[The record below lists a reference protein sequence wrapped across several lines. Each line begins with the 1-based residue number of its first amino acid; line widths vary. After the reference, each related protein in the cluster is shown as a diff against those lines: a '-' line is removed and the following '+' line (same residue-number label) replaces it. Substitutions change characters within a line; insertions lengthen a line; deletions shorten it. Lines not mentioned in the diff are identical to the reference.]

1 MRPISST
8 RGFFLERM
16 LMLRLRHSLFWLLAA
31 FVTAPQFAPAAGLA
45 ADTKTTSEVI
55 PVFTLKS
62 VIETPMPEDPI
73 FGAIGEESLVELVR
87 RLDKAGKD
95 DNVKAVILLLD
106 SAQLGFGQV
115 EEVRQAVARLKEA
128 KKPVYAH
135 ADSLTTGAYALLCG
149 ATRLSVSPTSDV
161 FLTGLYSEQMYL
173 KGLFDKLKV
182 QPDFLTCG
190 AYKSAAEMFMRT
202 GPSPEAKSMYDWL
215 YDGMFATVVDLIAKG
230 RGVDHAKAKE
240 WIDQGLYSAES
251 AKKAGLIDA
260 VEFRQ
265 DFQSYVQS
273 QAGATAK
280 LDRKYGKPKGLDLD
294 LNNPFAAMQLWAQIL
309 SGPQVKKSSKDAVA
323 IVYVDGPIMLG
334 KAEASPF
341 GGSAGAFS
349 EPIRKALDEAARDS
363 KVKAVVLRVD
373 SPGGSA
379 IASEIILNA
388 TKRVKEKKPLV
399 VSMGNVAGSGGYYVA
414 CASDTIFA
422 DTATITGSI
431 GVVAGKLATTEM
443 WEQWGISF
451 SANARG
457 KKAGILSSGTKFTDD
472 ERKEMQAWM
481 DEVYGVFKGHVVKVR
496 GERLKKPIDD
506 LAGGRVF
513 TGQQALELGLVDKIG
528 TLSDAIAFAAASAK
542 VTDYDLRMLPTP
554 TNFLESLLGDI
565 SGQKKDEQ
573 YLTMPATALPG
584 LGSAPLSDMLLP
596 LLKTLDPQRAD
607 LVRQAFVQLQILNS
621 ERVSLTMPIFGISH

>member
-1 MRPISST
+1 MRPISWT

-16 LMLRLRHSLFWLLAA
+16 LMLRLRHSLFCLLAA
-31 FVTAPQFAPAAGLA
+31 VVAVPQFAPPAAVA
-45 ADTKTTSEVI
+45 ADARTTSEVI

-62 VIETPMPEDPI
+62 VVETPTPEDPI
-73 FGAIGEESLVELVR
+73 FGAVGTESLLELTR
-87 RLDKAGKD
+87 RMDKAAKD
-95 DNVKAVILLLD
+95 DNVKGVILLLD

-115 EEVRQAVARLKEA
+115 EEVRQAIGRLKEA
-128 KKPVYAH
+128 GKPVYAH

-173 KGLFDKLKV
+173 KGLFDKLKI

-202 GPSPEAKSMYDWL
+202 GPSDEARSMYDWL
-215 YDGMFATVVDLIAKG
+215 YDGMYASVVDLIAKG
-230 RGVDHAKAKE
+230 RGVDDAKAKA

-251 AKKAGLIDA
+251 AKQAGLLDA

-265 DFQSYVQS
+265 DFQAYVQS
-273 QAGATAK
+273 QAGEKAK
-280 LDRKYGKPKGLDLD
+280 LDAKYGKPKGMDID
-294 LNNPFAAMQLWAQIL
+294 LNNPFAALQLWAQIL
-309 SGPQVKKSSKDAVA
+309 SGPQVRKSTKDAVA
-323 IVYVDGPIMLG
+323 VVYVDGPIMLG
-334 KAEASPF
+334 KADASPF
-341 GGSAGAFS
+341 GGSSGAFS
-349 EPIRKALDEAARDS
+349 EPIRKALDEAARDD

-388 TKRVKEKKPLV
+388 SRRVKEKKPLV
-399 VSMGNVAGSGGYYVA
+399 ISMGNVAGSGGYYVA
-414 CASDTIFA
+414 CGSDTIFA
-422 DTATITGSI
+422 DSATITGSI

-472 ERKEMQAWM
+472 ERREMQAWM

-496 GERLKKPIDD
+496 GDRLKKPIDE

-513 TGQQALELGLVDKIG
+513 TGQQALELGLVDRIG
-528 TLSDAIAFAAASAK
+528 TLSDAIAFAASSAK
-542 VTDYDLRMLPTP
+542 VTDYDLRMLPKP
-554 TNFLESLLGDI
+554 TNFLESLLGDVG
-565 SGQKKDEQ
+565 GQKKDEP
-573 YLTMPATALPG
+573 YLSTPSLRLPAVDDGG
-584 LGSAPLSDMLLP
+584 LSGMLLP
-596 LLKTLDPQRAD
+596 VLKNLDPVRAR
-607 LVRQAFVQLQILNS
+607 LVLQAFQQLHILQS
-621 ERVSLTMPIFGISH
+621 ERVSLTMPVFGVCN

>member
-1 MRPISST
+1 
-8 RGFFLERM
+8 
-16 LMLRLRHSLFWLLAA
+16 MLRLRQILFGLVMASVALPT
-31 FVTAPQFAPAAGLA
+31 VAPRPASA

-55 PVFTLKS
+55 PVFTLKAIS
-62 VIETPMPEDPI
+62 ETPQPEDPI
-73 FGAIGEESLVELVR
+73 FGAIGQESLVELIR
-87 RLDKAGKD
+87 RLDKAAKD

-106 SAQLGFGQV
+106 GPQFGFGQV
-115 EEVRQAVARLKEA
+115 EEFRQAIQRLKDA

-173 KGLFDKLKV
+173 KGLFDKLKI

-215 YDGMFATVVDLIAKG
+215 YDGMYATVVDLIAKG
-230 RGVDHAKAKE
+230 RGVDAAKAKE

-251 AKKAGLIDA
+251 AKKAGLLDA

-265 DFQSYVQS
+265 DFQAYVQS
-273 QAGATAK
+273 QAGASAK
-280 LDRKYGKPKGLDLD
+280 LDSKYGKPKGMDLD
-294 LNNPFAAMQLWAQIL
+294 LNNPFAVMQLYAQLL
-309 SGPQVKKSSKDAVA
+309 SGPQVKKSNKDAVA
-323 IVYVDGPIMLG
+323 IVYVEGPIMLG
-334 KAEASPF
+334 KADASPF
-341 GGSAGAFS
+341 GGSGGAFS
-349 EPIRKALDEAARDS
+349 EPIRKALDEAARDD

-388 TKRVKEKKPLV
+388 TKRVKEKKPLI

-414 CASDTIFA
+414 CASDTVFA

-443 WEQWGISF
+443 WEQLGINF

-457 KKAGILSSGTKFTDD
+457 KKAGILSSGTKFTED

-481 DEVYGVFKGHVVKVR
+481 DEIYGVFKGHVVKVR

-506 LAGGRVF
+506 LAGGRVY

-528 TLSDAIAFAAASAK
+528 TLSDAIAFAASAAK
-542 VTDYDLRMLPTP
+542 VTDYDLKMLPKP
-554 TNFLESLLGDI
+554 TNFVEALLGEV
-565 SGQKKDEQ
+565 SGHKKDEH
-573 YLTMPATALPG
+573 YLSTPSVAAFGGQSPF
-584 LGSAPLSDMLLP
+584 PEMLLP
-596 LLKTLDPQRAD
+596 VLKSLDPQRAS
-607 LVRQAFVQLQILNS
+607 LVRQAFVQLQILHS
-621 ERVSLTMPIFGISH
+621 ERVSLTMPIFGISP

>member
-1 MRPISST
+1 
-8 RGFFLERM
+8 M
-16 LMLRLRHSLFWLLAA
+16 LMLRLRHSLFWVLSAA
-31 FVTAPQFAPAAGLA
+31 IMAAPQLAPKAAVA
-45 ADTKTTSEVI
+45 ADTRTTSEVI
-55 PVFTLKS
+55 PVITLKS
-62 VIETPMPEDPI
+62 VLETPMPEDPI
-73 FGAIGEESLVELVR
+73 FGAIGQESLVELVR
-87 RLDKAGKD
+87 RLDKAAKD

-106 SAQLGFGQV
+106 SAQLGFGQI
-115 EEVRQAVARLKEA
+115 EEVRQAVQRLKDA

-149 ATRLSVSPTSDV
+149 ATRLSVSPTSDL

-173 KGLFDKLKV
+173 RGLFDKLKV

-202 GPSPEAKSMYDWL
+202 GPSEEAKSMYNWL
-215 YDGMFATVVDLIAKG
+215 YDGMYASVVDLIAKG
-230 RGVDHAKAKE
+230 RNVDTAKAKE
-240 WIDQGLYSAES
+240 WIDQGLFSAES
-251 AKKAGLIDA
+251 AKKAGLVDA

-265 DFQSYVQS
+265 DFQAFVQS
-273 QAGATAK
+273 QAGEKAK
-280 LDRKYGKPKGLDLD
+280 LDSKYGRPKGLDLD
-294 LNNPFAAMQLWAQIL
+294 LNNPFAAMQLWAQLL

-323 IVYVDGPIMLG
+323 IVYVDGAIMLG

-349 EPIRKALDEAARDS
+349 EPIRKALDEAARDD

-414 CASDTIFA
+414 CGSDTIFA

-431 GVVAGKLATTEM
+431 GVVAGKVATSDM
-443 WEQWGISF
+443 WEQLGIHF
-451 SANARG
+451 SPNARG
-457 KKAGILSSGTKFTDD
+457 KKSGIFSSGHKFTEE
-472 ERKEMQAWM
+472 ERKELQGWM
-481 DEVYGVFKGHVVKVR
+481 DEVYGVFKGHVTKVR
-496 GERLKKPIDD
+496 GDRLKKPIDE

-528 TLSDAIAFAAASAK
+528 TLSDAITFAASSAK
-542 VTDYDLRMLPTP
+542 VTDYDLRMLPRP
-554 TNFLESLLGDI
+554 TNFLESLLGEV
-565 SGQKKDEQ
+565 SGSKKDEQ
-573 YLTMPATALPG
+573 YLVTPASLAPG
-584 LGSAPLSDMLLP
+584 ATGSFSDLLLP
-596 LLKTLDPQRAD
+596 LVRSLDPQRAM
-607 LVRQAFVQLQILNS
+607 LVRQAFAQLEILQS
-621 ERVSLTMPIFGISH
+621 ERVSLTMPVFGVTP

>member
-1 MRPISST
+1 M
-8 RGFFLERM
+8 FRM
-16 LMLRLRHSLFWLLAA
+16 RHSLFWLLAA
-31 FVTAPQFAPAAGLA
+31 AVVLPPLAPPPAAHA
-45 ADTKTTSEVI
+45 ADTKTTTDVV

-62 VIETPMPEDPI
+62 VNETPMPEDPI
-73 FGAIGEESLVELVR
+73 FGAVGQESLIELVR
-87 RLDKAGKD
+87 RMDKAAKD
-95 DNVKAVILLLD
+95 PNVKAVILLLD
-106 SAQLGFGQV
+106 SPSFGFGQI
-115 EEVRQAVARLKEA
+115 EEVRQAIGRLKEA

-135 ADSLTTGAYALLCG
+135 ADSMTTGTYALLCG

-161 FLTGLYSEQMYL
+161 FLTGIYSEQMYL
-173 KGLFDKLKV
+173 KGLFDKLKI

-190 AYKSAAEMFMRT
+190 AYKSAAEMFMRS

-215 YDGMFATVVDLIAKG
+215 YDGMYATVVDLIAKG
-230 RGVDHAKAKE
+230 RGVEPAKAKE

-251 AKKAGLIDA
+251 AKKAGLIDD

-265 DFQSYVQS
+265 DFQAYVKS
-273 QAGATAK
+273 QAGDAAK
-280 LDRKYGKPKGLDLD
+280 LEAKYGKPKGLDLD

-309 SGPQVKKSSKDAVA
+309 AGPQVKKSNKDAVA

-341 GGSAGAFS
+341 GGSSGAFS
-349 EPIRKALDEAARDS
+349 EPIRKALDEAARDD

-414 CASDTIFA
+414 CGSDTIFA

-431 GVVAGKLATTEM
+431 GVVSGKLATTEM
-443 WEQWGISF
+443 WEQFGISF

-481 DEVYGVFKGHVVKVR
+481 DEVYGVFKGHVTKIR

-513 TGQQALELGLVDKIG
+513 TGQQGLELGLVDKIG
-528 TLSDAIAFAAASAK
+528 TLSDAIAFAASSAK
-542 VTDYDLRMLPTP
+542 ITDYDLRMLPKK
-554 TNFLESLLGDI
+554 TNFLEELLGDVQ
-565 SGQKKDEQ
+565 GHKKDEQ
-573 YLTMPATALPG
+573 YLSTPAVSGFGAGNP
-584 LGSAPLSDMLLP
+584 LGDALLP
-596 LLKTLDPQRAD
+596 VVKSLDPQRAS
-607 LVRQAFVQLQILNS
+607 LVRQAFLQLQILHS
-621 ERVSLTMPIFGISH
+621 ERVSLTMPVFGVSP